1 MSPSKIDADRGLSL
15 FWSSEHSG
23 NRDGQPFRQHKE
35 TTVSGAKRLVWI
47 NGEMA
52 PESEARISIFDVG
65 RLYGATF
72 YESIRT
78 FRHKLFKLE
87 EHLVRLKVSLVYA
100 GLAGLVAR
108 REVSEAIQAVYGT

>member
-1 MSPSKIDADRGLSL
+1 
-15 FWSSEHSG
+15 
-23 NRDGQPFRQHKE
+23 
-35 TTVSGAKRLVWI
+35 VSGAKRLVWI